1 MSSYDPEVMKL
12 RFWELT
18 AMKEA
23 VAEEMAPLQTKV
35 DEMRDAL
42 RPMNADYRATC
53 IELRDARDPA
63 IDQEM
68 ATLARALK
76 NKVGKR
82 PAVH

>member
-23 VAEEMAPLQTKV
+23 VAETTAPLQAKA
-35 DEMRDAL
+35 DEMRERL
-42 RPMNADYRATC
+42 RPMNAEYRKML

-63 IDQEM
+63 IDREM

-76 NKVGKR
+76 NKVGLR
-82 PAVH
+82 PTVQ

>member
-23 VAEEMAPLQTKV
+23 VAKEMAPLQAKV

-42 RPMNADYRATC
+42 RPMNADYKAMC
-53 IELRDARDPA
+53 IELRDAKDPEL
-63 IDQEM
+63 DREM

-82 PAVH
+82 PAIH